1 MRRLSP
7 ASLFALFAIT
17 LSCPAQAGD
26 AERGRVLYESRCMGC
41 HALDTDRIGPRHR
54 GVFGRVAGGAAGYD
68 YSSALR
74 NARIVW
80 DEQSLDR
87 WLADPKTAV
96 PGQRMYYAVP
106 DSRDRADLIEYLKR
120 NN

>member
-1 MRRLSP
+1 
-7 ASLFALFAIT
+7 
-17 LSCPAQAGD
+17 
-26 AERGRVLYESRCMGC
+26 MGC

-54 GVFGRVAGGAAGYD
+54 GVFGRAAGGLVGYD
-68 YSSALR
+68 YSPALR
-74 NARIVW
+74 NARMVW

-106 DSRDRADLIEYLKR
+106 DSRDRTDLIEYLRR